1 MSWPPPSLI
10 SCSKNDRVS
19 EVNMKP
25 QPVELR
31 AIHDLPSS
39 RVDAFID
46 TGDGR
51 NRGRDGDIDMHTKAQ
66 LRQDRAAMATVSQQ
80 LASLE
85 SMTVGELAEKFREVF
100 GFPTKT
106 RNKPYLRKRVAW
118 QIQALAEGGLS
129 PRALAKIEELA
140 PLAPVRWRP
149 DMTAFTGA
157 GPLPRTRDPRLPM
170 PGTVLVR
177 THKGVEHQVSI
188 LADGFEYQGQRH
200 ASLSQ
205 IARLITGTPWNGFL
219 FFGLQ
224 RRTRACQPEE
234 ARG

>member
-1 MSWPPPSLI
+1 
-10 SCSKNDRVS
+10 
-19 EVNMKP
+19 MKP

-31 AIHDLPSS
+31 ALHDLPSS
-39 RVDAFID
+39 GADAFMD
-46 TGDGR
+46 VGDGR
-51 NRGRDGDIDMHTKAQ
+51 NRGREGDTNMNTKAQ
-66 LRQDRAAMATVSQQ
+66 LRQERAAMATVSQQ

-85 SMTVGELAEKFREVF
+85 GMTVGQLAEKFREVF
-100 GFPTKT
+100 GFPTRT

-118 QIQALAEGGLS
+118 RIQELAEGGLS

-149 DMTAFTGA
+149 DLTTSTGA
-157 GPLPRTRDPRLPM
+157 GPLPRTRDPRLPA

-177 THKGVEHQVSI
+177 THKGVEHQVTV
-188 LADGFEYQGQRH
+188 LADGFEYHEERH

-219 FFGLQ
+219 FWGLQ
-224 RRTRACQPEE
+224 RRTRAGQSEE

>member
-1 MSWPPPSLI
+1 M
-10 SCSKNDRVS
+10 N
-19 EVNMKP
+19 
-25 QPVELR
+25 
-31 AIHDLPSS
+31 
-39 RVDAFID
+39 
-46 TGDGR
+46 
-51 NRGRDGDIDMHTKAQ
+51 TKEQ
-66 LRQDRAAMATVSQQ
+66 LREDRAAIATVAQQ
-80 LASLE
+80 LSSIAT
-85 SMTVGELAEKFREVF
+85 MTVSELAEKFREVF
-100 GFPTKT
+100 GFPTRT

-118 QIQALAEGGLS
+118 QVQALAEGGLS

-149 DMTAFTGA
+149 DLSAVTGT
-157 GPLPRTRDPRLPM
+157 LPPPRRRDPRLPA
-170 PGTVLVR
+170 PGSVLVR
-177 THKGVEHQVSI
+177 NHKGVEHQVTL

-224 RRTRACQPEE
+224 RRTRACQTEE